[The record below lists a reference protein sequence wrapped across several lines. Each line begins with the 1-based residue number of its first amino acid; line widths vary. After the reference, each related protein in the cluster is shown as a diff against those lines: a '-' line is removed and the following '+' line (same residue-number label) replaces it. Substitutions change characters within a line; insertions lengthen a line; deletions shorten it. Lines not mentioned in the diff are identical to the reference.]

1 LSCKVQA
8 NEGIQQMAEGQL
20 MKEQVAVGGKMAE
33 GQQQGMFDLA
43 GEAMKQ
49 TGDPNAAAAVMAPQ
63 MTEPQQQMQ

>member
-1 LSCKVQA
+1 
-8 NEGIQQMAEGQL
+8 MA
-20 MKEQVAVGGKMAE
+20 A